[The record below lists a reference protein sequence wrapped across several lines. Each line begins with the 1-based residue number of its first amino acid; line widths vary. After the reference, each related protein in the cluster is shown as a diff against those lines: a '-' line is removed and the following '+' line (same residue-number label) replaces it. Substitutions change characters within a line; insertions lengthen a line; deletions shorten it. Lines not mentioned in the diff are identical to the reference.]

1 MPWRV
6 TCAMDERMRFIV
18 EHERGEHGMAE
29 LCRAHGISRKTGYK
43 WLERYR
49 ADGIDGLAERSRAP
63 HRRPGQVAAAVAERL
78 LAARAAHPTWGP
90 RKLLAW
96 VGQREPEL
104 ALPAASTA
112 GDLLRR
118 AGLTVAR
125 RPRRRASPTGGG
137 PLAACAEAN
146 AVWCADFKGQLHTQ
160 DGSLCYPLTISD
172 AASRFF
178 LRCQL
183 LPGVGGGRVRPLF
196 EAAFRDYGLPVAI
209 RTDNGPPFGST
220 GLAGLTDLAVWWIEL
235 GIRPDRGRPGHPQD
249 NGRHERLHRTLKAET
264 AAPPAATPRA
274 QQAAFD
280 AFRRDYNTERPHEA
294 LGQVP
299 PSSRYTPSPRP
310 YPARLLPPEYP
321 TADLVKRVRPNGTLR
336 WHGSEIYL
344 AAPLA
349 GRAVGLTDLGDGHW
363 EVAFGPL
370 ILGTIDR
377 RLSRIV
383 PAQPPRWTLT
393 ND

>member
-1 MPWRV
+1 MPWRA

-18 EHERGEHGMAE
+18 EYARGEHGMAE

-49 ADGIDGLAERSRAP
+49 ADGIEGLAERSRAP
-63 HRRPGQVAAAVAERL
+63 HRRPGQIPTALAERL
-78 LAARAAHPTWGP
+78 VAERAAHPTWGP
-90 RKLLAW
+90 RKLVARLR
-96 VGQREPEL
+96 QREPDV
-104 ALPAASTA
+104 AWPAASTV
-112 GDLLRR
+112 GDVLRR
-118 AGLTVAR
+118 AGLTVRR
-125 RPRRRASPTGGG
+125 RPRRHASPGGSG
-137 PLAACAEAN
+137 PLAACTDAN
-146 AVWCADFKGQLHTQ
+146 AVWCADFKGQFQTR
-160 DGSLCYPLTISD
+160 DGGLCYPLTISD

-178 LRCQL
+178 LRCQV
-183 LPGVGGGRVRPLF
+183 LPGVGGDRVRPLF
-196 EAAFRDYGLPVAI
+196 EATFRDYGLPLAI

-235 GIRPDRGRPGHPQD
+235 GIRPERGRPGHPQD

-264 AAPPAATPRA
+264 AAPPAATLRA
-274 QQAAFD
+274 QQDAFD
-280 AFRRDYNTERPHEA
+280 RFRHTYNTERPHEA

-336 WHGSEIYL
+336 WHGAEIYL

-349 GRAVGLTDLGDGHW
+349 GRPIGLTDCGDGRW

-370 ILGTIDR
+370 ILGTIDQ
-377 RLSRIV
+377 RLGRVV

-393 ND
+393 DD